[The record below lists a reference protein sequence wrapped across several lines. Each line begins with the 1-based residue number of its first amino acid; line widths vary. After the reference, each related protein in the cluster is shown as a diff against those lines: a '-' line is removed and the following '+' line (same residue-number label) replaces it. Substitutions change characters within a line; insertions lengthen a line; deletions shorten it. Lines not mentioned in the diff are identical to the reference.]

1 MRSGHARTRSLL
13 AILAFSGF
21 AAPEKA
27 AAQMGSDIGPT
38 SRASLQI
45 RVSVAERVGLR
56 MSSAGAAPNA
66 GPCDVSTARA
76 RAFTATLEP
85 LHRSSEGPTP
95 PPLILA
101 APAGETCRGN
111 EELGRALAALR
122 KDGSI
127 GPHLLVLAP
136 Q

>member
-1 MRSGHARTRSLL
+1 MRSGHARTRALL

-21 AAPEKA
+21 AVSEKA
-27 AAQMGSDIGPT
+27 AAQMGPDIGAT
-38 SRASLQI
+38 SRASLEI

-56 MSSAGAAPNA
+56 MSSAGEAPNA
-66 GPCDVSTARA
+66 GPCVVSTARA
-76 RAFTATLEP
+76 RAFTATLGP
-85 LHRSSEGPTP
+85 FHRSSEGPTP
-95 PPLILA
+95 PPFILA

-111 EELGRALAALR
+111 EELRQALAASR

-127 GPHLLVLAP
+127 GPLLLILAP

>member
-1 MRSGHARTRSLL
+1 MRSGHARTSALL

-21 AAPEKA
+21 AASSKA
-27 AAQMGSDIGPT
+27 AAQMSSDIGPT

-66 GPCDVSTARA
+66 GPCVVSTARA

-95 PPLILA
+95 PPFILA
-101 APAGETCRGN
+101 AGKSCRGDEN
-111 EELGRALAALR
+111 LGRALAALR

-127 GPHLLVLAP
+127 GPLLLILAP